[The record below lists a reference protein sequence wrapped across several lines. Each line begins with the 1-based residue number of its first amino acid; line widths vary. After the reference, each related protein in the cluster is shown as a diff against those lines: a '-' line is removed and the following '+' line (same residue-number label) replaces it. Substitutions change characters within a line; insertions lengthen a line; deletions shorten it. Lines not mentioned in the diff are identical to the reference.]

1 MKRDRQIGVDLNVAE
16 NAMIDIDNITDRLVK
31 NVRHSIGRKATK
43 GEKDKLL
50 AEMNDILM
58 SNAEVAGLKPI
69 IDEVGGVKLGRFKR
83 NKNE

>member
-1 MKRDRQIGVDLNVAE
+1 MKRERQIGVDLNVAE

-50 AEMNDILM
+50 EEMNDILM
-58 SNAEVAGLKPI
+58 SNADGAGLKPI
-69 IDEVGGVKLGRFKR
+69 VDDVGGS
-83 NKNE
+83 

>member
-58 SNAEVAGLKPI
+58 SNAQMVAGLKPI
-69 IDEVGGVKLGRFKR
+69 VDEVGAVKLGRFR
-83 NKNE
+83 